1 MITIKELYKE
11 FENIIATNNINLEI
25 RSGEIFGLVGPNGAG
40 KTTLLRML
48 AANLTPTSGTAFID
62 EYEITKDKVEIRKM
76 TGYMPDFFNL
86 YRDLKIWECL
96 DYFAEAHKI
105 PEDSRKDRIETILET
120 TGLTEKRNAFIKGL
134 SRGMI
139 QRLGLA
145 RAMLHN
151 PKIYLLDEPFS
162 GIDPRGRA
170 ELKSALMKLQA
181 EGRTILI
188 SSHILPELS
197 DFCTSIG
204 IVERGKMISSG
215 RISEIDKETADRKVH
230 LTVLSDEKETEEILR
245 KNESVLILEQKE
257 KDFILSIKGGLP
269 EIAELN
275 EELVKKGVKVVS
287 FTEKRSLE
295 EIYLSISKEGV
306 S

>member
-204 IVERGKMISSG
+204 IMERGKMISSG
-215 RISEIDKETADRKVH
+215 KISEIDKETIDRTLH
-230 LTVLSDEKETEEILR
+230 LTVLSDEKEAEEILR
-245 KNESVLILEQKE
+245 KNESVFILEQKE

>member
-1 MITIKELYKE
+1 MITIKGLYKE
-11 FENIIATNNINLEI
+11 FEDIIATNNINLEI

-48 AANLTPTSGTAFID
+48 AANLTHTSGTAFID

-204 IVERGKMISSG
+204 IMERGKIIKAG
-215 RISEIDKETADRKVH
+215 RISEIDKETIDRTLH
-230 LTVLSDEKETEEILR
+230 LTVLSDEKEAEEILR
-245 KNESVLILEQKE
+245 KNERVFVLEQKE